1 MSPRDMTVLLI
12 LLGMP
17 ILGLYA
23 FGIRRYR
30 LMPTTRRQTPQVADS
45 SKRTAD

>member
-1 MSPRDMTVLLI
+1 VSPQAVTVLLI
-12 LLGMP
+12 LLGLP

-30 LMPTTRRQTPQVADS
+30 LMPTTRRRTPEAQAS
-45 SKRTAD
+45 AKQASK